1 MATLSQFFPG
11 GGIVPSNAIPIELL
25 VVAGGGSTSGSNAA
39 DPNPGAGAGRVF
51 HAINLYVLPGVS
63 YTVTV
68 GAGGSSSKGGNSS
81 FGSNLLCYGGGRGSA
96 FDQTNAAGG
105 SAGGG
110 TYYGGY
116 SSGRAPD
123 LPSLFTPGN
132 SNASADKLYINES
145 TIIKDLGNSA
155 DAFAFQNLSRYG
167 SSGGGGAVNSGM
179 GLAGAA
185 TDTYVAFSGVGGSAY
200 SCGITGS
207 DVYYGGGG
215 TAYSSLTIGM
225 QNNNNSSNPYF
236 STQSNTGRTNQG
248 FAAGGT
254 FSGVIEG
261 GSGIVVVA
269 YSSSLGAAS
278 TTGSPLTPT
287 RTNYRV
293 YRFTGSGSITFPS

>member
-1 MATLSQFFPG
+1 
-11 GGIVPSNAIPIELL
+11 
-25 VVAGGGSTSGSNAA
+25 
-39 DPNPGAGAGRVF
+39 
-51 HAINLYVLPGVS
+51 
-63 YTVTV
+63 
-68 GAGGSSSKGGNSS
+68 
-81 FGSNLLCYGGGRGSA
+81 
-96 FDQTNAAGG
+96 
-105 SAGGG
+105 
-110 TYYGGY
+110 
-116 SSGRAPD
+116 
-123 LPSLFTPGN
+123 
-132 SNASADKLYINES
+132 
-145 TIIKDLGNSA
+145 
-155 DAFAFQNLSRYG
+155 
-167 SSGGGGAVNSGM
+167 M